1 VKYYISSPPPKSQV
15 SLVANTLSLN
25 ILNSLEFSPIYEIK
39 KNDHQKTIYMKTVK
53 VVAIQH
59 SCCSSLAC
67 CIADFSIILKKNG
80 IASTAAKI
88 QECRH

>member
-1 VKYYISSPPPKSQV
+1 
-15 SLVANTLSLN
+15 
-25 ILNSLEFSPIYEIK
+25 
-39 KNDHQKTIYMKTVK
+39 VK